1 MQRTLRETNQEDVD
15 LEERL
20 SDEVYEY
27 DGLQLKLAG
36 DNNLERD
43 AEAMEPMPHR
53 HSKIMEVHKMVMQ
66 RKLNL
71 LEHYKKFVR

>member
-53 HSKIMEVHKMVMQ
+53 HS
-66 RKLNL
+66 R
-71 LEHYKKFVR
+71 